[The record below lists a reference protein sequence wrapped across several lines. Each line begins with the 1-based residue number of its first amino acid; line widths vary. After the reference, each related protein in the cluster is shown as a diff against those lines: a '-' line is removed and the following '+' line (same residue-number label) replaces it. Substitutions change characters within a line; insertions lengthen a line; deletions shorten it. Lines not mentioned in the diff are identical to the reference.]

1 VAVTLHSSRFGVLE
15 VPEASILEFPNG
27 LIGLGGS
34 RWTLLARSEE
44 AMFVWLHSMDDPELA
59 LPVTNPW
66 NFFPDYELEL
76 SDSDV
81 SRIGIADPA
90 DAQVYVTV
98 RAADALE
105 NFTANLRA
113 PILIAHARGFQ
124 VINQIPDTPVR
135 VHLLAQVEAE
145 TAAAPAA

>member
-81 SRIGIADPA
+81 SRIGVADPD

>member
-1 VAVTLHSSRFGVLE
+1 
-15 VPEASILEFPNG
+15 
-27 LIGLGGS
+27 
-34 RWTLLARSEE
+34 
-44 AMFVWLHSMDDPELA
+44 MDDPELA

-81 SRIGIADPA
+81 SRIGVADPD

>member
-1 VAVTLHSSRFGVLE
+1 VTLHSSRFGVLE

-81 SRIGIADPA
+81 SRIGVADPD

>member
-1 VAVTLHSSRFGVLE
+1 
-15 VPEASILEFPNG
+15 
-27 LIGLGGS
+27 
-34 RWTLLARSEE
+34 
-44 AMFVWLHSMDDPELA
+44 MDDPELA

-81 SRIGIADPA
+81 GRIGISDPS

-135 VHLLAQVEAE
+135 THLLAQAEVE

>member
-1 VAVTLHSSRFGVLE
+1 VAVTLQSTRFGELE
-15 VPEASILEFPNG
+15 VPEESVLEFPNG

-44 AMFVWLHSMDDPELA
+44 AMFVWLHSLDEPALA
-59 LPVTNPW
+59 LPVCNPW
-66 NFFPDYELEL
+66 NFFADYELEL
-76 SDSDV
+76 SDADV
-81 SRIGIADPA
+81 SRIGLTDPA

-113 PILIAHARGFQ
+113 PILIAHGRGFQ

-135 VHLLAQVEAE
+135 IHLLAQAEAQ
-145 TAAAPAA
+145 AAAPAA